1 MEVSFYSI
9 DNEKNEISFK
19 TEGHYEE
26 EFLVFEDTVVS
37 NTLIFLK
44 AKDDEIELLR
54 KGKIDMS
61 LVLMKERDGYLK
73 YKDDQVYFELE
84 AKTNEISVKT
94 DEIYFNYDLID
105 DNYTVGSHKIWI
117 KLH

>member
-1 MEVSFYSI
+1 MEISFYSI

-19 TEGHYEE
+19 TEAHYEGE
-26 EFLVFEDTVVS
+26 YLVFEDTVVS

-44 AKDDEIELLR
+44 AKEDDIELLR

-61 LVLMKERDGYLK
+61 LVLKMERDGYLK
-73 YKDDQVYFELE
+73 YKDEKVYFELG
-84 AKTNEISVKT
+84 AKTNEISVKS

-105 DNYTVGSHKIWI
+105 DNYVVGSHKIWI